1 MSSWQSTEYL
11 EHTMTGRILR
21 DALRRGSLPLV
32 LLFSAAVV
40 PSPAS
45 AGDWPGFLG
54 PQRNGISSETGL
66 LDTFPATGPAV
77 SWRVPGGVGM
87 SGLAVADGRVVTMVE
102 SGASQQVWALDL
114 ASGKLLWKTDVARA
128 YRNGMGNGA
137 RATPTIAGDTVVV
150 FTGEGRLV
158 ALETKTGEISWQRDV
173 VSSLKGRVADYGMAC
188 SPLVVG
194 DLVVVTPGAP
204 RAAVAAYRLA
214 DGTRA
219 WTAGSGPAGYSSP
232 TVLTAGGRRQ
242 LVAFLGDQ
250 AVGLDPTRGT
260 SLWRYPYKTDY
271 DCNIATPLG
280 VKGRVFL
287 SSGENHGSVMLELK
301 KSGGG
306 LVPQVAW
313 QSQGRGAVM
322 RNEWQTSIL
331 LGGYLYGMD
340 NVGGAGPIT
349 HLGCLDAA
357 TGKLA
362 WKKTRFGKGNL
373 IAADGKL
380 WISTLRGELVLVA
393 ASPKGF
399 RELARAEVLG
409 PTRQAPS
416 LAHGKLLLRDDAE
429 IVCLDISKP
438 AGK

>member
-1 MSSWQSTEYL
+1 
-11 EHTMTGRILR
+11 MTGRILR
-21 DALRRGSLPLV
+21 DTPGQGSPSLCLLMLV
-32 LLFSAAVV
+32 AVAA
-40 PSPAS
+40 SPVT

-54 PQRNGISSETGL
+54 PHRDGISSETGL
-66 LDTFPATGPAV
+66 LDTFPATGPKV
-77 SWRVPGGVGM
+77 NWRVSGGVGM

-102 SGASQQVWALDL
+102 SGAKQQVWAIAL
-114 ASGKLLWKTDVARA
+114 ASGKLLWKTDVAIA

-137 RATPTIAGDTVVV
+137 RATPTIAGETVVV
-150 FTGEGRLV
+150 FTGEGQLV
-158 ALETKTGEISWQRDV
+158 ALQAKTGAISWKQDV
-173 VSSLKGRVADYGMAC
+173 VTSLKGRVADYGMAC
-188 SPLVVG
+188 SPLVIG

-204 RAAVAAYRLA
+204 RAAVAAYKLA
-214 DGTRA
+214 DGTKA
-219 WTAGSGPAGYSSP
+219 WTAGNGPAGYSSP
-232 TVLTAGGRRQ
+232 AVLTAGGRRQ

-250 AVGLDPTRGT
+250 AVGLDPVKGT
-260 SLWRYPYKTDY
+260 SLWRYPYVTDY
-271 DCNIATPLG
+271 DCNIATPLA

-301 KSGGG
+301 KAGNRLS
-306 LVPQVAW
+306 PAVAW
-313 QSQGRGAVM
+313 QSQGPGAVM

-331 LGGYLYGMD
+331 LGGHLYGMD
-340 NVGGAGPIT
+340 NVGGAGPVT

-362 WKKTRFGKGNL
+362 WKQKRFGKGNL

-416 LAHGKLLLRDDAE
+416 LADGNLLLRDDAE
-429 IVCLDISKP
+429 ILCLDIKKP
-438 AGK
+438 AAP

>member
-1 MSSWQSTEYL
+1 
-11 EHTMTGRILR
+11 MTGRFFKDTLGHCHR
-21 DALRRGSLPLV
+21 LPV
-32 LLFSAAVV
+32 WLLLWTAVAA
-40 PSPAS
+40 PAIG
-45 AGDWPGFLG
+45 GDWPGFLG
-54 PQRNGISSETGL
+54 PQRNGISTETGL
-66 LDTFPATGPAV
+66 LDTFPATGPRVA
-77 SWRVPGGVGM
+77 WRVSGGVGM
-87 SGLAVADGRVVTMVE
+87 SGVAVADGRVVTLVE
-102 SGASQQVWALDL
+102 SGAKQQVWALDL
-114 ASGKLLWKTDVARA
+114 ANGKPLWKTDIAAA

-137 RATPTIAGDTVVV
+137 RATPTIAGDQVVV
-150 FTGEGRLV
+150 FTGEGQLV
-158 ALETKTGEISWQRDV
+158 VLASRTGKIVWQRDV
-173 VSSLKGRVADYGMAC
+173 VTSLKGRVADYGMAC

-194 DLVVVTPGAP
+194 ELVVVTPGAP
-204 RAAVAAYRLA
+204 QAAVAAYKLS
-214 DGTRA
+214 DGTPA

-232 TVLTAGGRRQ
+232 ALLNAGGRRQ
-242 LVAFLGDQ
+242 LVAFLGNQ
-250 AVGLDPTRGT
+250 AVGLDPARGT
-260 SLWRYPYKTDY
+260 SLWRYPYVTDY
-271 DCNIATPLG
+271 DCNIATPVA

-301 KSGGG
+301 KSGTG
-306 LVPQVAW
+306 LAPSVTW
-313 QSQGRGAVM
+313 QSQGPGAVM

-362 WKKTRFGKGNL
+362 WKQKRFGKGNL

-380 WISTLRGELVLVA
+380 WISTMRGELVLVA

-399 RELARAEVLG
+399 RELARAEVIG

-429 IVCLDISKP
+429 ILCLDIKKP
-438 AGK
+438 AAPSGSEQ

>member
-1 MSSWQSTEYL
+1 
-11 EHTMTGRILR
+11 
-21 DALRRGSLPLV
+21 
-32 LLFSAAVV
+32 
-40 PSPAS
+40 
-45 AGDWPGFLG
+45 
-54 PQRNGISSETGL
+54 
-66 LDTFPATGPAV
+66 
-77 SWRVPGGVGM
+77 M
-87 SGLAVADGRVVTMVE
+87 SGLAVSDGRVVTMVE
-102 SGASQQVWALDL
+102 SGTSQQVWALDL

-214 DGTRA
+214 DGTQA